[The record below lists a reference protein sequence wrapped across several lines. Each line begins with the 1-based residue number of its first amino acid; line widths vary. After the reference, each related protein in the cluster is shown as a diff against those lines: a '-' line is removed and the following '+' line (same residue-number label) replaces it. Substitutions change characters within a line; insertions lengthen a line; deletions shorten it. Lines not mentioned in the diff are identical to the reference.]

1 MLKYFVFVAQ
11 RFVGAPLR
19 FVQRSC
25 FVQLAVFVFVFVFV
39 AEGISRFVF
48 GFGNAPLFQSDSAY
62 EYIAQPNQ
70 DRFRFLCHYKTNS
83 YSQRSEEPD
92 STKKRIL
99 GLGDSVLY
107 GGTWM
112 DQDSLATT
120 LFSKETCIQMLNISC
135 GSWGPDNCAAYL
147 KKHGTFG
154 ASAMFLVCSSHDAYD
169 VMSFAPVVGV
179 VDKYPNKQYV
189 SGLWELIDRYLIP
202 YFRTLTLTGTGNKTK
217 TITKTKTNRGG
228 YVDPDVQV
236 EKKAANRQVVQK
248 GYLFNPG
255 FDQLKHI
262 ADSCQIPMVI
272 YLHAELGEVQDGGY
286 NDMGQDIIHWCDTAG
301 VRLIRG
307 VNTETPDMYHDA
319 IHFNEKGQRH
329 LADVM
334 KMNLI

>member
-1 MLKYFVFVAQ
+1 MHKIDVKKIVIFSTIVL
-11 RFVGAPLR
+11 
-19 FVQRSC
+19 
-25 FVQLAVFVFVFVFV
+25 V
-39 AEGISRFVF
+39 AEGICRFVF
-48 GFGNAPLFQSDSAY
+48 GFGDAPLFQSDSEY

-70 DRFRFLCHYKTNS
+70 DRYRFLCHYKTNS

-92 STKKRIL
+92 STRKRVL
-99 GLGDSVLY
+99 GLGDSVIY

-120 LFSKETCIQMLNISC
+120 LFSNETGTQMLNISC

-147 KKHGTFG
+147 HKHGTFG

-169 VMSFAPVVGV
+169 VMSFAPVVGL
-179 VDKYPNKQYV
+179 YPHYPDKQYV

-202 YFRTLTLTGTGNKTK
+202 YVVNVNQNQNENEKLTRAKT
-217 TITKTKTNRGG
+217 
-228 YVDPDVQV
+228 YVDPDAQV
-236 EKKAANRQVVQK
+236 EKKAANREVLQK

-262 ADSCQIPMVI
+262 ADSCHIPLVI
-272 YLHAELGEVQDGGY
+272 YLHAEQGELTDGDY

-301 VRLIRG
+301 IQLIRG
-307 VNTETPDMYHDA
+307 IDTERPNMYHDA

-329 LADVM
+329 LADEM
-334 KMNLI
+334 KKSLEEFSCKTSKTVKCL